1 MCVYV
6 CVSFTLCLHV
16 SEVNVDRPVCLPS
29 GLFLHLHPLYLF
41 TAALLLFPPLFRFH
55 FSSLYFG
62 LICVMLCSPLCSQFC
77 LYNSF
82 HSLISSLFHSLPDP
96 FFFLSFF
103 LLFFFLPSLN
113 LTPSHALSI
122 SCGLS
127 GLQSCV
133 MGDRRGRLRSVTLI
147 CRG

>member
-1 MCVYV
+1 MYVYEQVTLRWSCLLVCVCVYV

-96 FFFLSFF
+96 FFFFVFLSSFF
-103 LLFFFLPSLN
+103 FFTLSQSHSL
-113 LTPSHALSI
+113 TCI
-122 SCGLS
+122 
-127 GLQSCV
+127 
-133 MGDRRGRLRSVTLI
+133 I
-147 CRG
+147 Y